1 MTVLDKAPTRTLY
14 LRGVHA
20 ARTTAAPDWKAQ
32 AIASY
37 DARNE
42 SAHLIT
48 ELVRR
53 IETLIGA
60 HVHIQRPWADAAERQ
75 AGALVDGVRFRLRNG
90 QLSIVRTC
98 AECGSGEFLSPAL
111 RTRSDVGY
119 ALSAWNPCH
128 RQCGNDETADLS

>member
-1 MTVLDKAPTRTLY
+1 MTVLDKASTRTLF
-14 LRGVHA
+14 LHGVHA
-20 ARTTAAPDWKAQ
+20 ARTTAASDWKAQ

-42 SAHLIT
+42 SAHLMT

-53 IETLIGA
+53 IEMLIGTR
-60 HVHIQRPWADAAERQ
+60 VHIQHTWADAAERQ
-75 AGALVDGVRFRLRNG
+75 AGAMVDGVRFRLQNG
-90 QLSIVRTC
+90 QLSMVRTC

-111 RTRSDVGY
+111 RTRADVGY

-128 RQCGNDETADLS
+128 RQCRNDETADLS